1 MNTRQQILSFT
12 FLFLT
17 STISFGEA
25 PCPGNV
31 VPVRYHSLDHSQI
44 GVQVRI
50 NDLGPYEFLLDT
62 GAQLTVVEP
71 SLAAELRLPARDA
84 VGVISV
90 THYTVAPVALAER
103 VEVGSVVVQRPLV
116 AVENL
121 GHLRTLYPNVRGK
134 LGESFLTHFD
144 VLIDYAHKIV
154 CLDENG
160 AMRGQ
165 LQGERVPLV
174 AQQSQ
179 PGNLPVAQP
188 ILISVQ
194 LTKGNSRGTI
204 LRLDSGTNVALLYAG
219 RPEAPF
225 WKQMQNAKQCAAMG
239 GSLVSLTD
247 MSPQNLRVGGR
258 WLHGIA
264 FMTPVRT
271 GNIVTIAGEDGL
283 LPASLF
289 KRLFISHADHFV
301 IFDPKY

>member
-1 MNTRQQILSFT
+1 MNTRQQFLSFT
-12 FLFLT
+12 FLLLT
-17 STISFGEA
+17 STSLFGEA

-31 VPVRYHSLDHSQI
+31 VPVRYHSLEHSQI
-44 GVQVRI
+44 GVPVRI

-71 SLAAELRLPARDA
+71 SLAAELRLPARNT

-90 THYTVAPVALAER
+90 THYAEVPVALAER
-103 VEVGSVVVQRPLV
+103 VEVGSVAVQRPLI

-121 GHLRTLYPNVRGK
+121 DRLRTLYPNVRGK
-134 LGESFLTHFD
+134 LGESFLAHFD

-194 LTKGNSRGTI
+194 FTTGSSRGTI

-219 RPEAPF
+219 RLEAPF
-225 WKQMQNAKQCAAMG
+225 WKQVQNARQCAAMG
-239 GSLVSLTD
+239 GSLVSLTE
-247 MSPQNLRVGGR
+247 MPPQDLRVGAR
-258 WLHGIA
+258 WLRGIA

-283 LPASLF
+283 LPTTLF
-289 KRLFISHADHFV
+289 KRVFISHADHFV
-301 IFDPKY
+301 IIDPKF